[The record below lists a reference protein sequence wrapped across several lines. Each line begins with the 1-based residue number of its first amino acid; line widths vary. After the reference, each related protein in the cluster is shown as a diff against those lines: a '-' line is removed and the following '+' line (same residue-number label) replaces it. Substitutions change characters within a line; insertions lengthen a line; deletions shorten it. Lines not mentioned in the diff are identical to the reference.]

1 MPFWPVRKST
11 ESNPLY
17 NRLSTLTQMMSSYL
31 IAGLGNPGTRYAST
45 RHNIGFMVVDAFAAK
60 HRADWTVRE
69 GSYALAQVRILGTEL
84 LVVKPLTFMN
94 LSGDAVAPL
103 AVSNGLQ
110 PSRVV
115 AITDE
120 YNFPVGRVHLRCGG
134 SSGGHNGISSLI
146 EKLGTP
152 DFWRLRCGIDR
163 AFGPGEL
170 VEYVLAP
177 FTDQEQEFVKNM
189 IERGIQAIEEIAR
202 SGPELSMQRINR
214 A

>member
-1 MPFWPVRKST
+1 MK
-11 ESNPLY
+11 
-17 NRLSTLTQMMSSYL
+17 SSYL
-31 IAGLGNPGTRYAST
+31 IAGLGNPGTRYAPT

-60 HRADWTVRE
+60 HKAEWTVRE
-69 GSYALAQVRILGTEL
+69 GKYAMARARVPGAEV
-84 LVVKPLTFMN
+84 LVVKPLTYMN
-94 LSGDAVAPL
+94 LSGEAVAPL
-103 AVSNGLQ
+103 AVANGLQ

-120 YNFPVGRVHLRCGG
+120 YNFPVGRVHLRSGG

-146 EKLGTP
+146 EKLGTS

-177 FTDQEQEFVKNM
+177 FTDEEQELLKHM
-189 IERGIQAIEEIAR
+189 IDRGVQAIEEIAR
-202 SGPELSMQRINR
+202 SGPELAMQRINR

>member
-1 MPFWPVRKST
+1 MKV
-11 ESNPLY
+11 
-17 NRLSTLTQMMSSYL
+17 SYL
-31 IAGLGNPGTRYAST
+31 IVGLGNPGTQYSRT
-45 RHNIGFMVVDAFAAK
+45 RHNIGFMVVDAFADK
-60 HRADWTVRE
+60 HRAEWTVRE
-69 GSYALAQVRILGTEL
+69 GKQATARARFLGSEVL
-84 LVVKPLTFMN
+84 IVKPLTYMN
-94 LSGDAVAPL
+94 LSGDVVAPL

-146 EKLGTP
+146 DKLGTL

-177 FTDQEQEFVKNM
+177 FADEEQERVKNM
-189 IERGIQAIEEIAR
+189 IERGVQAIEEIVK
-202 SGPELSMQRINR
+202 STPELAMQKINR

>member
-1 MPFWPVRKST
+1 MKISF
-11 ESNPLY
+11 
-17 NRLSTLTQMMSSYL
+17 L
-31 IAGLGNPGTRYAST
+31 IVGLGNPGTQYSLT
-45 RHNIGFMVVDAFAAK
+45 RHNIGFMVVDAFAEK
-60 HRADWTVRE
+60 YRAEWTVRD
-69 GSYALAQVRILGTEL
+69 GKYAMARVRVLGAEL
-84 LVVKPLTFMN
+84 LVVKPLTYMN
-94 LSGDAVAPL
+94 LSGEAVAPL

-146 EKLGTP
+146 EKLGTL

-177 FTDQEQEFVKNM
+177 FSAEEQEHVKKM
-189 IERGIQAIEEIAR
+189 IERGVQAIEEIAK
-202 SGPELSMQRINR
+202 SGPELAMQRINR

>member
-1 MPFWPVRKST
+1 MTSF
-11 ESNPLY
+11 
-17 NRLSTLTQMMSSYL
+17 L
-31 IAGLGNPGTRYAST
+31 IVGLGNPGTQYSLT
-45 RHNIGFMVVDAFAAK
+45 RHNIGFMVVDAFTEK
-60 HRADWTVRE
+60 HRAKWTVRE
-69 GSYALAQVRILGTEL
+69 GKYATSSVRIMATEL
-84 LVVKPLTFMN
+84 VIVKPLTYMN
-94 LSGDAVAPL
+94 LSGEAVAPL
-103 AVSNGLQ
+103 AIANGIQ

-146 EKLGTP
+146 EKLGTS

-177 FTDQEQEFVKNM
+177 FSAEEQEFVKTM
-189 IERGIQAIEEIAR
+189 IDRGVQAIEEIAR
-202 SGPELSMQRINR
+202 SGPEQAMQRINR